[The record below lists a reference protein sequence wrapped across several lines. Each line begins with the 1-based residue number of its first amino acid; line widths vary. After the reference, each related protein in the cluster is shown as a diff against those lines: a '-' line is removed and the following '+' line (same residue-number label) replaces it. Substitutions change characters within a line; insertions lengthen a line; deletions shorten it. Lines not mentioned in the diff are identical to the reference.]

1 MDNQSRLLNSDEQW
15 NFSTD
20 KYFYEIKNL
29 KSIRNTMG
37 TRFYILI
44 LLFMSSVINLNAQN
58 EISVDTTSFCSL
70 NGITQ
75 QAQAIYEY
83 RIINNS
89 NEDYLTWV
97 SLAPINNKS
106 DIELVHEYFKSRKG
120 DFNFIEMMYENLLDK
135 RPISIGFSFVKNITV
150 GKTFS
155 YFIDKAD
162 TKFYKERIVIL
173 KKKDVEQYLKMQID
187 EKYFFK
193 SSCIYLIGKN
203 SSNIDSSV
211 TGRQST
217 QQEK

>member
-44 LLFMSSVINLNAQN
+44 LLFMSIVINLNAQN
-58 EISVDTTSFCSL
+58 EISVDTTSFCYL

-83 RIINNS
+83 RITNNS
-89 NEDYLTWV
+89 NEDYLTWG
-97 SLAPINNKS
+97 SLAPISNKS

-120 DFNFIEMMYENLLDK
+120 DFSFIEMMYENLLDK
-135 RPISIGFSFVKNITV
+135 RPISIGYSFVKNIAV

-162 TKFYKERIVIL
+162 AKFYKERIVIL
-173 KKKDVEQYLKMQID
+173 KKKDVEQYLRMQID

>member
-1 MDNQSRLLNSDEQW
+1 
-15 NFSTD
+15 
-20 KYFYEIKNL
+20 
-29 KSIRNTMG
+29 MG

-58 EISVDTTSFCSL
+58 EISVDTTSFCYL

-83 RIINNS
+83 RITNNS

-97 SLAPINNKS
+97 SLVPINNKS

-135 RPISIGFSFVKNITV
+135 RPISIGYSFVKNITV

-203 SSNIDSSV
+203 SNNIDGSV
-211 TGRQST
+211 TSRRSA
-217 QQEK
+217 QQAR

>member
-58 EISVDTTSFCSL
+58 EISVDTTSFCYL

-83 RIINNS
+83 RITNNS
-89 NEDYLTWV
+89 NEDYLTWG
-97 SLAPINNKS
+97 SLAPISNKS
-106 DIELVHEYFKSRKG
+106 DIELVHEY
-120 DFNFIEMMYENLLDK
+120 
-135 RPISIGFSFVKNITV
+135 
-150 GKTFS
+150 
-155 YFIDKAD
+155 
-162 TKFYKERIVIL
+162 L
-173 KKKDVEQYLKMQID
+173 K
-187 EKYFFK
+187 
-193 SSCIYLIGKN
+193 
-203 SSNIDSSV
+203 
-211 TGRQST
+211 
-217 QQEK
+217 